1 MTMSGSS
8 KVTVTASVVLLFGMA
23 GSVLLLRRLD
33 QVRTAATLEEVLYL
47 NSPKWV
53 KRLSLGYDGLLAD
66 IYWTRA
72 VQYFGSH
79 HVVAAKNY
87 NLLSP
92 LLEITTALDPKL
104 IVAYQFG
111 ANFLAPKPPAGAGQP
126 DQAVALVESGIRNNP
141 DNWKLYYELG
151 FIYYNME
158 PREYA
163 KAMEAFERGTKVPH
177 AHPFLR
183 VLAAQMAQHAGEI
196 QTSRMLWQAAYAT
209 TQDNL
214 IHRNAV
220 DHLKALQVD
229 EDVTVLEEVV
239 AKYQQQTGRLPTSM
253 SELERAGLLREI
265 LEDPTGRPYKLMAD
279 GRIEVQDPDR
289 IPFITKGLPP
299 GMESPQRKSAKKD

>member
-1 MTMSGSS
+1 MTMSGSR
-8 KVTVTASVVLLFGMA
+8 KVTVTASMVLLFCLA
-23 GSVLLLRRLD
+23 SSILLLRRLD
-33 QVRTAATLEEVLYL
+33 QVRTTATLEDVLYL

-53 KRLSLGYDGLLAD
+53 KRMSLGYDGLLAD

-79 HVVAAKNY
+79 HAVAAKNY

-111 ANFLAPKPPAGAGQP
+111 ATFLGPKPPLGAGQP
-126 DQAVALVESGIRNNP
+126 DKAVALVEYGIRNNP

-151 FIYYNME
+151 FFYYME
-158 PREYA
+158 EKDYA
-163 KAMEAFERGTKVPH
+163 KAAEAFERGLKVPN

-183 VLAAQMAQHAGEI
+183 VLAAQMAQHAGEFD
-196 QTSRMLWQAAYAT
+196 TARMLWFT
-209 TQDNL
+209 TYQSTTEAQ
-214 IHRNAV
+214 IRENAV
-220 DHLKALQVD
+220 GHLQALRVD
-229 EDVTVLEEVV
+229 EDVARLEEVV
-239 AKYQQQTGRLPTSM
+239 AKYRQQSGNVPATISD
-253 SELERAGLLREI
+253 LERAGLIRGAPM
-265 LEDPTGRPYKLMAD
+265 DPTGRPYKLMAD

-299 GMESPQRKSAKKD
+299 GMESPQPKVAKKD

>member
-1 MTMSGSS
+1 MSGSR
-8 KVTVTASVVLLFGMA
+8 KVTVTGSVVLLLCLA
-23 GSVLLLRRLD
+23 SSVFLLLRLD
-33 QVRTAATLEEVLYL
+33 QARPTATLEEVLYL

-72 VQYFGSH
+72 VQYFGSR
-79 HVVAAKNY
+79 HVVAAKDY

-126 DQAVALVESGIRNNP
+126 QKAVALVECGIRNNP

-151 FIYYNME
+151 FIYYYMK
-158 PREYA
+158 PTEYA
-163 KAMEAFERGTKVPH
+163 KAAEAFERGTKVPN

-196 QTSRMLWQAAYAT
+196 ETSRMLWQAAYET
-209 TQDNL
+209 THDDMIRQ
-214 IHRNAV
+214 NAV
-220 DHLKALQVD
+220 EHLQALRVD
-229 EDVTVLEEVV
+229 EGVTRLEEVV
-239 AKYQQQTGRLPTSM
+239 ARYRQQMGKLPASM
-253 SELERAGLLREI
+253 SDLERAGFIRGTPM
-265 LEDPTGRPYKLMAD
+265 DPTGRSYQLMSD
-279 GRIEVQDPDR
+279 GRIEVQHPDR

-299 GMESPQRKSAKKD
+299 GMESPLPKPAKKD